1 MDNASPFTIAKNK
14 KRPLYHLLS
23 LTESAS
29 PRPAKKQKKAKST
42 SLSHSQSHPNK
53 KKSKSKK
60 AKLPKGDIKTSKMCI
75 KFAKSILFKALSSIK
90 QACTRSPS
98 LEEET
103 SLFKDI
109 RFNDHEHSSK
119 RQLMRDL
126 PCLLLWWMSLL
137 SDKKAP
143 IALKNI
149 AHRELQ
155 KWSDAK
161 AIYHLFISLDHSDL
175 FNVQINMFFQNNKK
189 CWLGDLQSRPLQYKA
204 CLEDCKQI
212 QQPYEEAYDT
222 YYDASTGFAG
232 VPLLRGE
239 CYTASERDVIKE
251 KAITRYIQCVD
262 GRFTKIEYIENTT
275 HIDPH
280 NWAKQDTSNEFLENQ
295 FIYNFGKEGIEYY
308 VNTYFKDLKMNAC
321 LRGFI
326 EHKRYYLGLNLKH
339 SSDKMEFRDCFKK
352 TLKNSKKNDTALRNF
367 GGDYAQLLHR
377 INAHLTDAMIVESGN
392 AKLNILYGVNR
403 NFGITGINEAGQICI
418 NGPMLSEFDP
428 RPTVNSILAGQY
440 KPRKKCNISKW
451 KQQPYNIGIFAESND
466 HNNKRRS
473 QYRKSIETVLI
484 PGKDTTQK
492 VKIES
497 VKSVIKQRDRKKAEA
512 HARAKAKAEA
522 TKAAAEAA
530 RAKEEDAK
538 ADDDEDVKA
547 ADESIESSDSGSSDD
562 DIPID
567 APKRKLKYASSSESE
582 SSSSYESESD

>member
-42 SLSHSQSHPNK
+42 SLSHSQSHPKK

-103 SLFKDI
+103 SLL
-109 RFNDHEHSSK
+109 
-119 RQLMRDL
+119 QL
-126 PCLLLWWMSLL
+126 
-137 SDKKAP
+137 
-143 IALKNI
+143 
-149 AHRELQ
+149 
-155 KWSDAK
+155 
-161 AIYHLFISLDHSDL
+161 
-175 FNVQINMFFQNNKK
+175 NVEI
-189 CWLGDLQSRPLQYKA
+189 
-204 CLEDCKQI
+204 
-212 QQPYEEAYDT
+212 
-222 YYDASTGFAG
+222 
-232 VPLLRGE
+232 
-239 CYTASERDVIKE
+239 
-251 KAITRYIQCVD
+251 
-262 GRFTKIEYIENTT
+262 
-275 HIDPH
+275 
-280 NWAKQDTSNEFLENQ
+280 
-295 FIYNFGKEGIEYY
+295 
-308 VNTYFKDLKMNAC
+308 
-321 LRGFI
+321 
-326 EHKRYYLGLNLKH
+326 
-339 SSDKMEFRDCFKK
+339 
-352 TLKNSKKNDTALRNF
+352 
-367 GGDYAQLLHR
+367 
-377 INAHLTDAMIVESGN
+377 
-392 AKLNILYGVNR
+392 
-403 NFGITGINEAGQICI
+403 ICI

-522 TKAAAEAA
+522 TKAAA
-530 RAKEEDAK
+530 
-538 ADDDEDVKA
+538 
-547 ADESIESSDSGSSDD
+547 
-562 DIPID
+562 
-567 APKRKLKYASSSESE
+567 
-582 SSSSYESESD
+582 

>member
-1 MDNASPFTIAKNK
+1 MFVGNV
-14 KRPLYHLLS
+14 LLQFRLQISVHFSSTFQFLVYSSANHQWIMRHHS
-23 LTESAS
+23 LLQKTRNDLSIIS
-29 PRPAKKQKKAKST
+29 YRLQNLHRLVLQRNRKKQNQRLCPTLSPTQRKRNQNRRKQNCQKA
-42 SLSHSQSHPNK
+42 
-53 KKSKSKK
+53 
-60 AKLPKGDIKTSKMCI
+60 TSKP
-75 KFAKSILFKALSSIK
+75 
-90 QACTRSPS
+90 R
-98 LEEET
+98 
-103 SLFKDI
+103 
-109 RFNDHEHSSK
+109 
-119 RQLMRDL
+119 
-126 PCLLLWWMSLL
+126 
-137 SDKKAP
+137 
-143 IALKNI
+143 
-149 AHRELQ
+149 
-155 KWSDAK
+155 
-161 AIYHLFISLDHSDL
+161 
-175 FNVQINMFFQNNKK
+175 K
-189 CWLGDLQSRPLQYKA
+189 CRR
-204 CLEDCKQI
+204 I
-212 QQPYEEAYDT
+212 
-222 YYDASTGFAG
+222 
-232 VPLLRGE
+232 
-239 CYTASERDVIKE
+239 I
-251 KAITRYIQCVD
+251 CVY
-262 GRFTKIEYIENTT
+262 G
-275 HIDPH
+275 
-280 NWAKQDTSNEFLENQ
+280 
-295 FIYNFGKEGIEYY
+295 
-308 VNTYFKDLKMNAC
+308 C
-321 LRGFI
+321 LRSTPHCEGFRSFECWARGCI
-326 EHKRYYLGLNLKH
+326 
-339 SSDKMEFRDCFKK
+339 
-352 TLKNSKKNDTALRNF
+352 NF

>member
-42 SLSHSQSHPNK
+42 SLSHSQSHPN
-53 KKSKSKK
+53 
-60 AKLPKGDIKTSKMCI
+60 
-75 KFAKSILFKALSSIK
+75 
-90 QACTRSPS
+90 
-98 LEEET
+98 
-103 SLFKDI
+103 
-109 RFNDHEHSSK
+109 
-119 RQLMRDL
+119 
-126 PCLLLWWMSLL
+126 
-137 SDKKAP
+137 
-143 IALKNI
+143 
-149 AHRELQ
+149 
-155 KWSDAK
+155 
-161 AIYHLFISLDHSDL
+161 
-175 FNVQINMFFQNNKK
+175 
-189 CWLGDLQSRPLQYKA
+189 
-204 CLEDCKQI
+204 
-212 QQPYEEAYDT
+212 
-222 YYDASTGFAG
+222 
-232 VPLLRGE
+232 
-239 CYTASERDVIKE
+239 
-251 KAITRYIQCVD
+251 
-262 GRFTKIEYIENTT
+262 
-275 HIDPH
+275 
-280 NWAKQDTSNEFLENQ
+280 
-295 FIYNFGKEGIEYY
+295 
-308 VNTYFKDLKMNAC
+308 
-321 LRGFI
+321 
-326 EHKRYYLGLNLKH
+326 
-339 SSDKMEFRDCFKK
+339 
-352 TLKNSKKNDTALRNF
+352 
-367 GGDYAQLLHR
+367 
-377 INAHLTDAMIVESGN
+377 
-392 AKLNILYGVNR
+392 